1 MKRSGRK
8 RKVFLII
15 ALGVSLVFGKPRL
28 SSSRSSSSNFG
39 NQTVGIERVVETP
52 RGGFK
57 TDPSQG
63 RVSLVYRIKEDSGL
77 VRAAESACKDGDVQ
91 DGINHLI
98 DELAKGNPNPG
109 LGNKPLGNGLTEYRH
124 KKAGRV
130 IVRKRGT
137 VIEILGKSGKDKT
150 NQDFVINRVKRNLK
164 QGLYD

>member
-1 MKRSGRK
+1 MKHSGRK

-77 VRAAESACKDGDVQ
+77 VRAAESAW
-91 DGINHLI
+91 
-98 DELAKGNPNPG
+98 
-109 LGNKPLGNGLTEYRH
+109 
-124 KKAGRV
+124 
-130 IVRKRGT
+130 
-137 VIEILGKSGKDKT
+137 
-150 NQDFVINRVKRNLK
+150 
-164 QGLYD
+164 

>member
-1 MKRSGRK
+1 MIPI
-8 RKVFLII
+8 L
-15 ALGVSLVFGKPRL
+15 LL
-28 SSSRSSSSNFG
+28 
-39 NQTVGIERVVETP
+39 IERVVETP

-77 VRAAESACKDGDVQ
+77 VRAAESACKDRDVQ

-109 LGNKPLGNGLTEYRH
+109 IGNKPLGNGLTEYRH

-130 IVRKRGT
+130 VARKRGT